1 MNYHTFCT
9 QICTKVNLVHKK
21 NTDETGEGETIIT
34 SLLSLAILQ
43 DCWFNGDPKHVVIFF

>member
-1 MNYHTFCT
+1 MNYQTFCT

-21 NTDETGEGETIIT
+21 KTDETGEGETIIT

-43 DCWFNGDPKHVVIFF
+43 DC